1 MQWIG
6 GLASDVDGVLTMKG
20 NPMVRKVLLALLL
33 VTVSTGCLGRAA
45 LTKKVKQ
52 ANLEVTENRYGREGI
67 FLGLSVLW
75 VYRVCTVLDL
85 LVFNSIEFWS
95 GENPIN
101 GASPLVDVPMSQVKE
116 MGLNDVDRAR
126 IERVSANDAKL
137 YLEFKSGDNIT
148 LDVTRE
154 DKKYTVSFL
163 GKEVFKGE
171 LKDSM

>member
-1 MQWIG
+1 
-6 GLASDVDGVLTMKG
+6 MKG
-20 NPMVRKVLLALLL
+20 IAMVRKVLLALLL

-52 ANLEVTENRYGREGI
+52 VNLSATENRYGREGI
-67 FLGLSVLW
+67 FLGLSILW

-101 GASPLVDVPMSQVKE
+101 GASPLVDVPMDQVKQ
-116 MGLNDVDRAR
+116 MGLNEVDRAR
-126 IERVSANDAKL
+126 IERLSANDAKL
-137 YLEFKSGDNIT
+137 YLEFKNGDNIT
-148 LDVTRE
+148 LDVIRE
-154 DKKYTVSFL
+154 DKEYAVSFL

-171 LKDSM
+171 LKDSI